1 MISLFSNHISYEI
14 RKGYKMK
21 KKLLNTVL
29 SAVLLFGCAEKNQEV
44 AEVIHAR
51 KPTPYYTVKEGD
63 SVASVADKHG
73 MTAQELIEE
82 NGLITPFEL
91 IPGQKIIV
99 RHRAA
104 KNNQENAFES
114 DGIVVKKEE
123 ERKSGFDPAG
133 FVKDDASLKK
143 TDSSFEED
151 EKTPKV
157 HEEETQVPLK
167 NGGYVWPVKGKV
179 IRKFGEKTGKEVSEG
194 ISIAAPEGT
203 PVYPSAPGTVLRSN
217 EEIAGFG
224 KAIVIQHEDG
234 KKSLYLHLK
243 VCNAKVGQKVD
254 VKTIIGRVGKS
265 GGLKKPQL
273 HFQIRDANKKAIN
286 PISVLGS

>member
-1 MISLFSNHISYEI
+1 M
-14 RKGYKMK
+14 
-21 KKLLNTVL
+21 
-29 SAVLLFGCAEKNQEV
+29 LFGCAEKSQEV

-51 KPTPYYTVKEGD
+51 RPTPYYTVKQGD
-63 SVASVADKHG
+63 SIASVAANHG
-73 MTAQELIEE
+73 MTEKELIEE
-82 NGLITPFEL
+82 NGLITPYEI

-99 RHRAA
+99 RH
-104 KNNQENAFES
+104 KKIKSNQDHSFES

-123 ERKSGFDPAG
+123 EQKSGFDPSG
-133 FVKDDASLKK
+133 FVKENAS
-143 TDSSFEED
+143 TTNQHNPTSSFD
-151 EKTPKV
+151 ESSSTESKKQESNVQEPV
-157 HEEETQVPLK
+157 HER
-167 NGGYVWPVKGKV
+167 GYTWPVKGKV

-217 EEIAGFG
+217 EEIPGFG

-243 VCNAKVGQKVD
+243 VCNAKVGQQVD
-254 VKTIIGRVGKS
+254 IKTIIGRVGKS

-273 HFQIRDANKKAIN
+273 HFQIRDPNKKAIN
-286 PISVLGS
+286 PLSVLGG

>member
-1 MISLFSNHISYEI
+1 
-14 RKGYKMK
+14 MK
-21 KKLLNTVL
+21 KKLLNTFL
-29 SAVLLFGCAEKNQEV
+29 SAVLLFGCAEKSQEV
-44 AEVIHAR
+44 AEVVHAR
-51 KPTPYYTVKEGD
+51 RPTPYYTVKEGD
-63 SVASVADKHG
+63 SVASVAAKHG
-73 MTAQELIEE
+73 MGAQELIEE
-82 NGLITPFEL
+82 NGLITPYEL

-99 RHRAA
+99 RHRTT
-104 KNNQENAFES
+104 KNHQENAFES

-123 ERKSGFDPAG
+123 EKKSGFDPAG
-133 FVKDDASLKK
+133 FVKEDASTPKK
-143 TDSSFEED
+143 PNLSFEED
-151 EKTPKV
+151 SKSQKGD
-157 HEEETQVPLK
+157 EEETQEPQK
-167 NGGYVWPVKGKV
+167 TSSYAWPVKGKV